1 MVEWKQKPRGDG
13 EVFIHVEPS
22 VYGTVL
28 RAEIEPLP
36 AQKKFLCTVSLETPG
51 AGRNILTKRAA
62 LYFHLSVAEAS
73 LIDAKRRGLRLLEEF
88 RGMVKQNPNLYRDL
102 ILAAEEASCDADFEM

>member
-1 MVEWKQKPRGDG
+1 MVEWRQKPRGDG
-13 EVFIHVEPS
+13 EVFIYVEPS

-36 AQKKFLCTVSLETPG
+36 AQRRFLCTVVLETPE
-51 AGRNILTKRAA
+51 AGKKILTQKAA

-88 RGMVKQNPNLYRDL
+88 RSMVRQNPNLYRDL
-102 ILAAEEASCDADFEM
+102 ILAAEENTCTADFEM